1 MMIRAIVSNVNVF
14 SLFQAMFNRKAHFC
28 VPCVYALACFIG
40 CGQPN
45 NTSAVTKAPETP
57 PASRP
62 LQELGSL
69 AIAVDPLSAV
79 QDPKNDGWESEALAE
94 AAGQVLKK
102 LAKAIENGINVKTI
116 ERLSG
121 NGHFRELRPTKLEAV
136 EANAAKQLSLFH
148 PPSDW
153 LPAESEAQPLAR
165 RLKAMIEP
173 FNSTVEAH
181 FKIIS
186 VELDATTATTRV
198 LYDAKSTANE
208 RGMVMQQK
216 ATWICTWQ
224 RVASTTTA
232 KEPSPTLLAVDVE
245 DFEEARSG
253 IGEWFSDRTLEVLGG
268 DSAFTEHLALGLNHW
283 MRSIERSQM
292 MDDSVRTG
300 LAIGDVNGDGL
311 DDVYRCQGPGL
322 PNRLL
327 LHQPDGTVRDC
338 SAESKTDWLDGS
350 SAALILDF
358 NNDGIQDLA
367 VASRGGVLIMQNDG
381 TGKYDLVSKLGPDGI
396 DCQSLAAADYDNDG
410 DLDLF
415 VCAYRPATSGR
426 NGDFVFHDAVTG
438 GDNFL
443 FRNDIEGTKWSWNDV
458 TAEAGLSAGA
468 SRYSLAAAWED
479 YDNDGDQDLYVA
491 NDYGRNYLYRNDN
504 GRFVDA
510 TVDAGLQDTGF
521 GMSVDWGDY
530 NQDGFLDLYVGN
542 MFSSAGHRITSNP
555 KFQPNS
561 SSERKALYRRMAKG
575 NSLFKN
581 IDGRFTEVTDS
592 AGVAMGRWA
601 WSSVF
606 SDINNDGMD
615 DIVIANGYITSEDSS
630 DL

>member
-1 MMIRAIVSNVNVF
+1 MIRAIVSNVNIF
-14 SLFQAMFNRKAHFC
+14 LLFQAMFYRKAHFC
-28 VPCVYALACFIG
+28 VPFVYALACFVG
-40 CGQPN
+40 CGQQD
-45 NTSAVTKAPETP
+45 NTAALTKAPETP
-57 PASRP
+57 AASRP
-62 LQELGSL
+62 VQELGSL
-69 AIAVDPLSAV
+69 AIAVDPLAAV
-79 QDPKNDGWESEALAE
+79 QDPENDGWESEAFAE
-94 AAGQVLKK
+94 AAANVLKE
-102 LAKAIENGINVKTI
+102 LAAAIENGTNVSKI
-116 ERLSG
+116 EKLSG
-121 NGHFRELRPTKLEAV
+121 DGLFRELRPTKLVAV
-136 EANAAKQLSLFH
+136 DANSVTQLSLFH

-153 LPAESEAQPLAR
+153 RPAETDAQPLSR
-165 RLKAMIEP
+165 QLEAMIGP
-173 FNSTVEAH
+173 FDSAVKAH

-186 VELDATTATTRV
+186 VDLSTTTAATRV
-198 LYDAKSTANE
+198 LYDAKSAANE
-208 RGMVMQQK
+208 HGTVIQQK
-216 ATWICTWQ
+216 ATWICTWK
-224 RVASTTTA
+224 RDVATTS
-232 KEPSPTLLAVDVE
+232 KEPRPTLLAVDVE
-245 DFEEARSG
+245 DFEEARTN
-253 IGEWFSDRTLEVLGG
+253 IGEWFSDRTLAAMGG

-327 LHQPDGTVRDC
+327 LHQPNGTVRDY

-367 VASRGGVLIMQNDG
+367 VATRGGVLIMQNDG
-381 TGKYDLVSKLGPDGI
+381 TGKFELVSKLGPDGI

-438 GDNFL
+438 GHNFL
-443 FRNDIEGTKWSWNDV
+443 FRNDIEGSKWSWNDV
-458 TAEAGLSAGA
+458 TAEVGLSEGA

-530 NQDGFLDLYVGN
+530 NQDGFIDLYVGN

-581 IDGRFTEVTDS
+581 VDGKFTEVTDT

-606 SDINNDGMD
+606 TDINNDGMD